1 MAENRKLQRKNN
13 WKEILAEK
21 LGSAVAEHILS
32 SYDLKIKGNLDFEG
46 SDIVAPHKAGDPVQ
60 TDHKLKGDFDLT
72 ISFDRKK

>member
-1 MAENRKLQRKNN
+1 MAENRTFQKRNS

-32 SYDLKIKGNLDFEG
+32 SYDLKIKGGLNFEG
-46 SDIVAPHKAGDPVQ
+46 SDIVAPHEAGDPIQ

>member
-1 MAENRKLQRKNN
+1 MAENKKQT

-32 SYDLKIKGNLDFEG
+32 SYDLKIEGGLNFEG
-46 SDIVAPHKAGDPVQ
+46 SDIVAPHEKGDPVS

-72 ISFDRKK
+72 ISFDLKK